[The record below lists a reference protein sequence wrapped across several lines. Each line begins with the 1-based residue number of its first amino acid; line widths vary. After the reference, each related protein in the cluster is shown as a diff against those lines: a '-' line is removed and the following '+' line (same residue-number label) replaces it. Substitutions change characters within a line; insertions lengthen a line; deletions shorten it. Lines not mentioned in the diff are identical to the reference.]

1 MHRNNFLPHVALALV
16 LILVAAFAGQL
27 RRWQKE
33 WKAKVHIMPATEK
46 IRTVRTSEEAIRAE
60 PAYVGEAEVLVRFKS
75 GVSAETIN
83 KLVLGLHDRI
93 EDQIEAVPGL
103 KAIDDLDDEDADL
116 VAATYRNL
124 PEVEYAEPNYEINL
138 DGLDSASN
146 PVLPSDPK
154 FSDQWDLY

>member
-46 IRTVRTSEEAIRAE
+46 IRTVRSSEEAIRAE
-60 PAYVGEAEVLVRFKS
+60 PARVDEPEVLVKFKP
-75 GVSAETIN
+75 GVTEETIN
-83 KLVLGLHDRI
+83 KLVFGLHDRV

-103 KAIDDLDDEDADL
+103 EAIDDLDDENAEL
-116 VAATYRNL
+116 VAAEYRNL

-138 DGLDSASN
+138 D
-146 PVLPSDPK
+146 
-154 FSDQWDLY
+154 